1 MARQVSSISRVG
13 TSEPFEL
20 QVSRNQISY
29 HISLHKF
36 GYNSDIGTSPE
47 TVWTIGGTYT
57 YLAAASTLYVS
68 SSDANDTSAG
78 TGARTVQVYGLDANY
93 DEVNVT
99 VSLAGQSAVQLGE
112 ASNWIRV
119 FRMIVRSAGSSDANV
134 GTLYVGTEATPAS
147 GVPVNKYASIAIGDN
162 QTLMCVWTVPR
173 GYTAYLHQKDVSA
186 SSSSGKFAIFT
197 LEGRPF
203 GEVMQVKDRVLLANN
218 STAISYWNPI
228 SFAEKTDI
236 EVRAQADSIGG
247 TITASA
253 TLDITYILNGTEL
266 DG

>member
-1 MARQVSSISRVG
+1 MAREISSISRIG

-20 QVSRNQISY
+20 QVARGQISY
-29 HISLHKF
+29 HNPIHKF

-47 TVWTIGGTYT
+47 TVWTIGGIYT

-99 VSLAGQSAVQLGE
+99 VSLAGQSAVQLGD

-119 FRMIVRSAGSSDANV
+119 FRMTVRSAGSSGENV

-147 GVPVNKYASIAIGDN
+147 GVPVAKYASIAIGDS

-186 SSSSGKFAIFT
+186 SSSAGKFAIFT
-197 LEGRPF
+197 LEARPF
-203 GEVMQVKDRVLLANN
+203 GEVMQVKDKVLLANN

-247 TITASA
+247 SITASA
-253 TLDITYILNGTEL
+253 ALDITYILNGIEL

>member
-1 MARQVSSISRVG
+1 MV
-13 TSEPFEL
+13 
-20 QVSRNQISY
+20 
-29 HISLHKF
+29 
-36 GYNSDIGTSPE
+36 
-47 TVWTIGGTYT
+47 
-57 YLAAASTLYVS
+57 
-68 SSDANDTSAG
+68 
-78 TGARTVQVYGLDANY
+78 
-93 DEVNVT
+93 
-99 VSLAGQSAVQLGE
+99 
-112 ASNWIRV
+112 
-119 FRMIVRSAGSSDANV
+119 VRSAGSSGENV

-147 GVPVNKYASIAIGDN
+147 GVPVAKYASIAIGDN